1 MLDFLLTPAILGS
14 MYIRRTS
21 IKSRKDGRQYYTYR
35 LVQSERTANGVRQ
48 HTLIN
53 LGTDFSLPRD
63 QWPELSSR
71 IQEII
76 SGQLHF
82 FEIPEEI
89 EALAQNYA
97 ARIIQAQP
105 RNKVDSDQPDYREV
119 DVDSLEMIRPRS
131 VSCEHVALEAFDFLK
146 LGEELKSL
154 GFNGPQRAAATG
166 TIIGRMCQ
174 PGSELATHYWLQN
187 VSGLGEL
194 IDYDFNKI
202 NLYQMYKV
210 SDQLLH
216 NKEAIEN
223 HLYLQEKNLFG
234 FQETI
239 TLYDLTNT
247 YFEGSSKANKL
258 AKHGHSKEKRSDC
271 PLVTLALM
279 LDSSGFPKCSQVFEG
294 NVSEPSTLGKMI
306 KGLERKNLSSELF
319 KPSKATIV
327 MDAGIASEDNIKWL
341 KKNKYPY
348 VVVSR
353 KHHREFNEDEA
364 VVVKQDNDCTVKVQ
378 KVIDS
383 ENDEVLLY
391 CHSTRR
397 EKKEQAINDRFTMRF
412 EEAISKLEAGLHK
425 KGCLKKYDKILEK
438 IGRLKQQYSKA
449 AKHYKIEVSKDE
461 KNGNAVKILWTRQTS
476 ADTKDSLPGVYC
488 LRTTHTELDEVALWR
503 TYTMLTD
510 LEAVFRSLKSELGM
524 RPVFHHITKRVTGH
538 LFISVLAYHLVHSIR
553 YRLKKSGINSSWSDL
568 KKQLTGQSRV
578 TVSMQCRNEN
588 VVHVRKS
595 TRPEPRHQKI
605 YSALG
610 LCSLP
615 GKTIKTTIKKTNK
628 SSAITKILKK

>member
-1 MLDFLLTPAILGS
+1 
-14 MYIRRTS
+14 MYIRRTT

-35 LVQSERTANGVRQ
+35 LVQSERTAKGVSQ

-53 LGTDFSLPRD
+53 LGTGFSLPRD
-63 QWPELSSR
+63 QWAELSSR

-76 SGQLHF
+76 SGQQNF
-82 FEIPEEI
+82 FKNSEEI
-89 EALAQNYA
+89 EELAQNYA
-97 ARIIQAQP
+97 ARIIQTQHKTKAE
-105 RNKVDSDQPDYREV
+105 NNQPDYRDV
-119 DVDSLEMIRPRS
+119 DVNSLEMLRPRN

-146 LGEELKSL
+146 LGEELKAL
-154 GFNGPQRAAATG
+154 GFNGPQLAAAIG

-202 NLYQMYKV
+202 NLYKMYKI
-210 SDQLLH
+210 SDQLFN

-223 HLYLQEKNLFG
+223 HLYSQEKNLFE

-258 AKHGHSKEKRSDC
+258 GKRGHSKEKRSDC
-271 PLVTLALM
+271 PLVTLALV
-279 LDSSGFPKCSQVFEG
+279 LDSSGFPKRSKIFKG
-294 NVSEPSTLGKMI
+294 NVSEPSTLKKMI
-306 KGLERKNLSSELF
+306 VGLERKNLSPELF

-327 MDAGIASEDNIKWL
+327 MDAGIATENNIKWL
-341 KKNKYPY
+341 RENSYPY
-348 VVVSR
+348 IVVSR

-364 VVVKQDNDCTVKVQ
+364 VVVKQDNECTVKVQ

-383 ENDEVLLY
+383 ENDEILLY
-391 CHSTRR
+391 CHSTKR

-412 EEAISKLEAGLHK
+412 EKAIIKLESGLHK
-425 KGCLKKYDKILEK
+425 KGCLKKYDKVLEK
-438 IGRLKQQYSKA
+438 IGRLKHQYSKA
-449 AKHYKIEVSKDE
+449 AKHYKIEVSKNE
-461 KNGNAVKILWTRQTS
+461 KTGDAVKILWTRQPLG
-476 ADTKDSLPGVYC
+476 DTKDSLPGVYC
-488 LRTTHTELDEVALWR
+488 LRTTHVEFDEAALWR

-524 RPVFHHITKRVTGH
+524 RPVFHQITKRVTGH
-538 LFISVLAYHLVHSIR
+538 LFISVIAYHLIHSIR
-553 YRLKKSGINSSWSDL
+553 YRLKKTDINSSWSDL
-568 KKQLTGQSRV
+568 RKQLAGQNRV
-578 TVSMQCRNEN
+578 TVSMQCRNGN

-595 TRPEPRHQKI
+595 TRPESRQQKI

-610 LCSLP
+610 LSSLP
-615 GKTIKTTIKKTNK
+615 GRTFKTIIKKNK
-628 SSAITKILKK
+628 QK